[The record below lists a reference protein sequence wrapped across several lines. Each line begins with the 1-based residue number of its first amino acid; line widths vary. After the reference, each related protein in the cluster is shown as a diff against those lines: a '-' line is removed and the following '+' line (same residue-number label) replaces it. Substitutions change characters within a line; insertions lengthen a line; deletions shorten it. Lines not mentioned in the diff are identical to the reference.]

1 MVQRKSSRLQSVKE
15 QEKLETDP
23 IELRRKQL
31 ILDIREANR
40 IGDQNEEKRRIR
52 LIHETEMVNKLSKAM
67 KIRDLQVQ
75 LISLG
80 YTFNP
85 EDGLLVCHYL
95 REKCLD
101 GDLLFHSIEDA
112 DVYAKH
118 PQNLID
124 KYKAV
129 GARNVWYFF
138 TRTRPNET
146 QPGTSTSTEQVLA
159 GKWIFGNGMDV
170 LHQGEKVGVKQLL
183 EYCDGDAKTQYK
195 IIEYKLDP
203 LPDNLKSGPWF
214 VCKLYNDASCVEVQ
228 SLING

>member
-1 MVQRKSSRLQSVKE
+1 M
-15 QEKLETDP
+15 ETDP

-31 ILDIREANR
+31 ILDIREADR

-52 LIHETEMVNKLSKAM
+52 LIHETEMMNKLVCCIWSLVFASFFSLFIFLFELFDIRSRRHYDNLSLQTKAR
-67 KIRDLQVQ
+67 KIRDLQVE

-118 PQNLID
+118 PQNLI
-124 KYKAV
+124 
-129 GARNVWYFF
+129 GIFF
-138 TRTRPNET
+138 RYIIMILGFRVL
-146 QPGTSTSTEQVLA
+146 GTALC
-159 GKWIFGNGMDV
+159 
-170 LHQGEKVGVKQLL
+170 L
-183 EYCDGDAKTQYK
+183 
-195 IIEYKLDP
+195 
-203 LPDNLKSGPWF
+203 
-214 VCKLYNDASCVEVQ
+214 
-228 SLING
+228 